1 MLCVLSHDLNT
12 INGRVA
18 FQPCILGI
26 QDVGPTS
33 GGVGGG
39 LLPAFDCHGN
49 WRQIAKGVPF
59 QLNAITRDFDPKL
72 GIGFRIF
79 QGTVGHPS

>member
-26 QDVGPTS
+26 QDVGATN
-33 GGVGGG
+33 GGG
-39 LLPAFDCHGN
+39 GC
-49 WRQIAKGVPF
+49 F
-59 QLNAITRDFDPKL
+59 QLLIVAAIGDKL
-72 GIGFRIF
+72 LKEFLF
-79 QGTVGHPS
+79 NSTHYT

>member
-26 QDVGPTS
+26 QDVGATN
-33 GGVGGG
+33 GEGGG
-39 LLPAFDCHGN
+39 GN

-59 QLNAITRDFDPKL
+59 QLNALHVTLIENL
-72 GIGFRIF
+72 G
-79 QGTVGHPS
+79 